1 MDLIKEIEDKKGIK
15 VEDLNPLEKETFFKM
30 LEVVEKSQ
38 MTPERLKDYISSMK
52 MAVEQDLTKS
62 VLGKE
67 EDLFLKARLKNYI
80 LLEAFLTSHKRAKA
94 QLEDMVSNIK

>member
-1 MDLIKEIEDKKGIK
+1 MNLIEEIEKKVGVK

-30 LEVVEKSQ
+30 LEVVEKTQ
-38 MTPERLKDYISSMK
+38 MTPERLKDYIVSMK

-62 VLGKE
+62 NLGTKK
-67 EDLFLKARLKNYI
+67 DLFLKARLKNYI

-94 QLEDMVSNIK
+94 QLEDMVSKVK

>member
-38 MTPERLKDYISSMK
+38 MTPGRLKDYIVAMK

-80 LLEAFLTSHKRAKA
+80 LLEAFLTSYKRAKA

>member
-80 LLEAFLTSHKRAKA
+80 LLEAFLTSYKRAKV